1 MVINHEYWSIPRY
14 EKYWRN
20 MSVNRQPGFT
30 IDDEATAT
38 EKNDDKSN
46 FLRLRRDQWFS
57 ILFGVTLW

>member
-1 MVINHEYWSIPRY
+1 
-14 EKYWRN
+14 

-46 FLRLRRDQWFS
+46 FLRLRRDQ
-57 ILFGVTLW
+57 